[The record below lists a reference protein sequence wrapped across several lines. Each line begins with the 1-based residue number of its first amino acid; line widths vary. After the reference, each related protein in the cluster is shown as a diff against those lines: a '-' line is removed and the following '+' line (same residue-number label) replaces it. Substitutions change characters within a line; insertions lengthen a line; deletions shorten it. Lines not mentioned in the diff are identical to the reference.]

1 MKHVSRADY
10 GRVMEAWP
18 TSGAKMPVLYITDT
32 KDIRHCTGIAETEKA
47 TYQGTGKADLEF
59 VVGA

>member
-10 GRVMEAWP
+10 GRVMEVWP

-32 KDIRHCTGIAETEKA
+32 KISGIALGLLRLKRQRSRA
-47 TYQGTGKADLEF
+47 LVKQILSL
-59 VVGA
+59 